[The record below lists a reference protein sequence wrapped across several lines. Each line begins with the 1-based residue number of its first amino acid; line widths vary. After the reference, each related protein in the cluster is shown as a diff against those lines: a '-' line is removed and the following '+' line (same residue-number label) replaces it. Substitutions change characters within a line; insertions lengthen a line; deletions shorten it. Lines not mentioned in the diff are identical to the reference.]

1 MGVKSIYIC
10 SNCDAQ
16 YPKWVGRCSECGKFG
31 SVSTEPVNFAPKSNN
46 KVTSSVIAKVQSLS
60 TGEPILAVKRLIT
73 HLNEVDRVLGGGLAE
88 GGLIL
93 LTGEPGVGKSTLL
106 MSLAESCKLNVL
118 YVSGE
123 ESFEQ
128 IQARVKRL
136 KLSGEYISF
145 TSETNVA
152 SVVEAVK
159 QNEPK
164 FVIIDSLQ
172 TMYSDEATGQAGSP
186 NQTKAVLA
194 GLASLAKETNVV
206 VLIIGHVTKDGI
218 AAGPKTIEHLVDVV
232 LSLDGDK
239 HQGLR
244 FLRALKNRFGPT
256 DEVGVFKM
264 ADKGLE
270 EVSNPSNLFLA
281 ERHYGAG
288 SCIVA
293 LLEGSRSLLVE
304 VQALVTRA
312 IKYNQP
318 KRATSGFDVN
328 RLQVL
333 LAVLG
338 ERAGVKMGY
347 SDVYINLAG
356 GYKSKEPALDL
367 AVVIAAASAHLKKI
381 LPKDLVIFGEIG
393 LGGEVR
399 PVIGIEKRLQ
409 EAARL
414 GFKQAV
420 IPYLSADLKIP
431 KDLTIVEIKN
441 VSEAIDWLR

>member
-1 MGVKSIYIC
+1 MSTKLIYAC

-31 SVSTEPVNFAPKSNN
+31 TVSTEPKTVASKSTN
-46 KVTSSVIAKVQSLS
+46 KQSGSVAAKVQSLS
-60 TGEPILAVKRLIT
+60 AGEPIIAVKKQATNL
-73 HLNEVDRVLGGGLAE
+73 LEVDRVLGGGLAQ
-88 GGLIL
+88 GSLIL
-93 LTGEPGVGKSTLL
+93 LTGEPGVGKSTLV
-106 MSLAESCKLNVL
+106 MSLADYYQQNVL

-123 ESFEQ
+123 ESFDQ
-128 IQARVKRL
+128 IKSRLKRL
-136 KLSGEYISF
+136 RLSGQKISF
-145 TSETNVA
+145 TPETNISSIA
-152 SVVEAVK
+152 EAVR
-159 QNEPK
+159 QNEPS
-164 FVIIDSLQ
+164 FVIVDSLQ
-172 TMYSDEATGQAGSP
+172 TMYSADATGQAGSP
-186 NQTKAVLA
+186 NQSKAVLA
-194 GLASLAKETNVV
+194 ELAGLAKDTNVAI
-206 VLIIGHVTKDGI
+206 LIIGHVTKEGI

-232 LSLDGDK
+232 LSLDGEK

-264 ADKGLE
+264 ADTGLE
-270 EVSNPSNLFLA
+270 EVSNPSNLFLS

-288 SCIVA
+288 SCVVA

-312 IKYNQP
+312 VKYNHP
-318 KRATSGFDVN
+318 KRATSGFDAN

-338 ERAGVKMGY
+338 ERAGVKMGF

-367 AVVIAAASAHLKKI
+367 AVVMAAASASIKKI

-399 PVIGIEKRLQ
+399 PVVGMEKRLQ

-414 GFKQAV
+414 GFKQALV
-420 IPYLSADLKIP
+420 PVMSSDQKRP
-431 KDLTIVEIKN
+431 KNMELVEIRN
-441 VSEAIDWLR
+441 VSEAVEWLR